1 MPKVLVIEPCII
13 NLGDDRGGVDHAVG
27 VIAEPT
33 KDTAW
38 TLAQHGRALYV
49 DPKDDPS
56 KGNHYTASKALLKA
70 AEAAAKAKAAAAK
83 APAGVGDGPGS
94 EGTGTD

>member
-33 KDTAW
+33 KDTAYA
-38 TLAQHGRALYV
+38 LACAGRVLYV
-49 DPKDDPS
+49 DPKDDPD
-56 KGNHYTASKALLKA
+56 KHHRHTASKDLIKA
-70 AEAAAKAKAAAAK
+70 AEAATKARPAAEK
-83 APAGVGDGPGS
+83 EPA
-94 EGTGTD
+94 